1 MREYFNDKVAVVT
14 GAASGFGLG
23 ISRRLLEYG
32 AKCVWMADFN
42 KTLLDR
48 EAEKLEKAY
57 PGRVKA
63 VTANSMVRADV
74 EGLIGRAAKE
84 SGQLDFV
91 FNNAGRPM
99 TKPSEDLTVE
109 EFENLIKLNYM
120 GVMYGVL
127 AALKIMLAQKS
138 GHIVNTA
145 SCGGLLPGPFQT
157 AYASTKAAVIT
168 MTRCMAY
175 EYHNSGIYFSQISPM
190 NVATNI
196 FGAETADKMR
206 REGKSE
212 EEIEKAVAAIEPP
225 KGSLPLDAALDEV
238 FDGIEAKRTDIIFG
252 KDGRDFYKLFC
263 TDRPAFDRHM
273 IEFADKRRAFYEAYK
288 RGEDVEFPG

>member
-1 MREYFNDKVAVVT
+1 MRDYFKDKTAVVT

-32 AKCVWMADFN
+32 AKNVWMADFN
-42 KTLLDR
+42 RPLLDR
-48 EAEKLEKAY
+48 EAGKLEKAY
-57 PGRVKA
+57 PGRVTA
-63 VTANSMVRADV
+63 VAANSMVRADV
-74 EGLIGRAAKE
+74 EGLVTRAANE
-84 SGQLDFV
+84 SERLDFI

-109 EFENLIKLNYM
+109 EFEDLIKLNYM

-127 AALKIMLAQKS
+127 SALRIMLPQGS

-145 SCGGLLPGPFQT
+145 SCGGLLPAPFQA

-175 EYHNSGIYFSQISPM
+175 EYHGSGIYFSQISPM

-196 FGAETADKMR
+196 FGAELGDKLR

-212 EEIEKAVAAIEPP
+212 KEIERATAGIKPPEGAMPIE
-225 KGSLPLDAALDEV
+225 DALDEV

-252 KDGRDFYKLFC
+252 QDGRDAYKLFC
-263 TDRPAFDRHM
+263 TDRPSFDRHM
-273 IEFADKRRAFYEAYK
+273 LELAEKRSVFYAAIK
-288 RGEDVEFPG
+288 HGEDAVFPG